1 MNKSIIK
8 SHPLLKIISNSLI
21 FLATPIN
28 INYWW
33 NLGSLLGLCLLIQI
47 ISGFFLSIHYTPS
60 IDQAFNSVIHIIKD
74 INQGWLIRLIHINGA
89 SLFFICLYLHI
100 GRGIYYFSFIL
111 IEVWSVG
118 VIIFLITI
126 ATAFLG
132 YVLPWGQIS
141 LWGATVITNLIS
153 AIPYL
158 GSSIVQWIWGGFS
171 VNNPTL
177 NRFYS
182 LHFILPFLILILTVI
197 HLIFLHNTGSNNP
210 TGRNRNLNKIIFYPY
225 FIIKDSITFILILII
240 FFILI
245 LQNPYY
251 LGDPDNFIPA
261 NPIVTPVHIK
271 PEWYFLFAYAILRS
285 IPNKLGGVIAL
296 ILSILIL
303 LILPITN
310 KKFTK
315 SPKFNPLNQF
325 LFWIFC
331 SSFIILTWLGG
342 KEIEYPFIQ
351 LRQFYTIIYFIF
363 FFTNNFLNKLWN
375 LIIFKNY

>member
-111 IEVWSVG
+111 IEVWSIG